1 MAAKIARDPSEG
13 NDDRLP
19 PPPQPPSSP
28 PPPIW
33 AGGECECSCP
43 CMGSSSDEWDNDFS
57 PVDETPLNLDAGR
70 EEHYATRNASEET
83 ASDARQ
89 VEGRRREEEGSSVRS
104 VSSEEEEEVKGET
117 SSQHDYVSGSEE
129 NSSTIDWTTSNYES
143 ESSGVSSVSGC
154 SGTTPLPPEPTI
166 LILEGEAPFT
176 IVFFKRLPLF
186 FLTDSL
192 TASLAIR
199 CINPC
204 NLFSIAAFLSLFF
217 QRFFFITIPISLCCA
232 DASFSISLYLSLALS
247 LSSLE

>member
-1 MAAKIARDPSEG
+1 QGTKACAVLVSESADNTKPLSSDGNKTSSSASASSSQSSGRTRQQASSGGSMRASASSMYVSSSNNYYSHDPSSAI
-13 NDDRLP
+13 
-19 PPPQPPSSP
+19 SSSSVNP
-28 PPPIW
+28 TTG

-154 SGTTPLPPEPTI
+154 S
-166 LILEGEAPFT
+166 
-176 IVFFKRLPLF
+176 
-186 FLTDSL
+186 
-192 TASLAIR
+192 
-199 CINPC
+199 
-204 NLFSIAAFLSLFF
+204 
-217 QRFFFITIPISLCCA
+217 
-232 DASFSISLYLSLALS
+232 
-247 LSSLE
+247 